1 MWSGRKKSVGDFVY
15 LSPLHRQKAV
25 DTIRNE
31 EVGFSVD
38 RGHSLGSSRTSML
51 AEVGGRMVGVGGDL
65 LKKQIR
71 SPDGNYFKIG
81 PRHRRQ
87 RGLLLCLGELRIAQV
102 RDF

>member
-1 MWSGRKKSVGDFVY
+1 MWSGRKKLVGDFVY
-15 LSPLHRQKAV
+15 LSPLLRQKAV

-71 SPDGNYFKIG
+71 SSRSQLFQNRTSSSATARFTSLS
-81 PRHRRQ
+81 RR
-87 RGLLLCLGELRIAQV
+87 V
-102 RDF
+102 VYHPNP